1 MVNKHATNMPYMRAS
16 GNLNWKF
23 GQKVYI
29 KLDLS
34 GGRTRIRTRVAGLE
48 GQSDI
53 QLHYTSK
60 PAQKKLFDE
69 LWGRIATKV
78 EHIYDI

>member
-1 MVNKHATNMPYMRAS
+1 MVNRSPTNMPYMIAS
-16 GNLNWKF
+16 GKTHYCETKHIDVSNSFRNILNALL
-23 GQKVYI
+23 G
-29 KLDLS
+29 

-60 PAQKKLFDE
+60 PAQKYLFDE
-69 LWGRIATKV
+69 L
-78 EHIYDI
+78 

>member
-1 MVNKHATNMPYMRAS
+1 MVNKSPTNMPYMRAS
-16 GNLNWKF
+16 GETTISQNLVKSITNRFKN
-23 GQKVYI
+23 I
-29 KLDLS
+29 LNALLD

-60 PAQKKLFDE
+60 PAQKYLFHE
-69 LWGRIATKV
+69 L
-78 EHIYDI
+78 

>member
-1 MVNKHATNMPYMRAS
+1 M
-16 GNLNWKF
+16 
-23 GQKVYI
+23 
-29 KLDLS
+29 KLG

-60 PAQKKLFDE
+60 PPQSHLFHE
-69 LWGRIATKV
+69 L
-78 EHIYDI
+78 

>member
-1 MVNKHATNMPYMRAS
+1 MPYMIAS
-16 GNLNWKF
+16 GKMSIWETQHSGISNRFRNILNALL
-23 GQKVYI
+23 G
-29 KLDLS
+29 

-60 PAQKKLFDE
+60 PAQKYLFDE
-69 LWGRIATKV
+69 L
-78 EHIYDI
+78 

>member
-1 MVNKHATNMPYMRAS
+1 M
-16 GNLNWKF
+16 
-23 GQKVYI
+23 YI

-53 QLHYTSK
+53 QLHYTSILS
-60 PAQKKLFDE
+60 QKHLFHE
-69 LWGRIATKV
+69 LWVCEIKVGERICDNGV
-78 EHIYDI
+78 VSLQ